1 VIETPVREPAR
12 QVVTFDEE
20 ALFREARQLRR
31 RRWGIRI
38 AILLALVAVGVGV
51 VALTAAR
58 GHARVSSADHTAGAL
73 PNGSLTSLHV
83 AGALAVGPSGALYV
97 ADTKRH
103 RVLVRLPDGR
113 FRVIAG
119 DGVDGYSGDGGSA
132 LHAELS
138 TISGLAFSPAGNLYT
153 VDGGRVRVITPAGVI
168 HTIAGDGRPDQRIG
182 RPTQLIAAGTPARSA
197 ALGTAAANAGPSIA
211 FAPNGTLYITT
222 ASQILRLTSQ
232 HTLQPVPAVVRTGPF
247 RGPLGSIGRV
257 AVDVRG
263 DIDVSGVNGYSVW
276 QVPPGGQAR
285 EVGGGSGARQSGGG
299 DSVLQRAPN
308 GTVYAERGPHILR
321 VTSHRLLPAMTINK
335 VHGEYFEPTYFALG
349 AHGETYLDEIPGDA
363 GFEAHQQLIAVH
375 DAHATLLWQEG
386 NHGHRD
392 SFGPR

>member
-222 ASQILRLTSQ
+222 AG
-232 HTLQPVPAVVRTGPF
+232 TGC
-247 RGPLGSIGRV
+247 SV
-257 AVDVRG
+257 CWE
-263 DIDVSGVNGYSVW
+263 VS
-276 QVPPGGQAR
+276 R
-285 EVGGGSGARQSGGG
+285 R
-299 DSVLQRAPN
+299 
-308 GTVYAERGPHILR
+308 I
-321 VTSHRLLPAMTINK
+321 
-335 VHGEYFEPTYFALG
+335 
-349 AHGETYLDEIPGDA
+349 
-363 GFEAHQQLIAVH
+363 
-375 DAHATLLWQEG
+375 
-386 NHGHRD
+386 
-392 SFGPR
+392 